1 MKPFYEDRALCSKCG
16 PNPAVCDKISLG
28 YRKAG
33 EIINDLHRQK
43 RHGQKIPKR
52 KYYCEEHKQWHLAC
66 KGKDP
71 ERRTA

>member
-1 MKPFYEDRALCSKCG
+1 M
-16 PNPAVCDKISLG
+16 CDKVALG

-66 KGKDP
+66 KGKNP